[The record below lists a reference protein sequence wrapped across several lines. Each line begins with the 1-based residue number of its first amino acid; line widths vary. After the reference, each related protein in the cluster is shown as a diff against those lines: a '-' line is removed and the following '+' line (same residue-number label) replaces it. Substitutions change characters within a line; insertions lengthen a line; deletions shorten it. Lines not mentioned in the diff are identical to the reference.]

1 MSMQILSPDELLG
14 RPLNEIEK
22 RNAPER
28 LYVKGQMD
36 IPLGPRKV
44 AVVGTRKPT
53 KEGINET
60 RAVTELL
67 VSKGVVVV
75 SGLAMGIDTVAHR
88 AAIYAK
94 GRTVAVLGTP
104 LDKRYPSS
112 NGNLQDQI
120 AANHLVA
127 SQFPPGYPV
136 TKRNFVMRNRTM
148 ALLSDATV
156 IVEAGDT
163 SGTIH
168 QGWETLRLGR
178 PLFVCRAAATI
189 RPKWLDEMEQY
200 GAVILQE
207 HTDILYEI
215 PLGKR
220 WIDVFVQ
227 QAS

>member
-1 MSMQILSPDELLG
+1 MPDELLG

-28 LYVKGQMD
+28 LYVQGQMD

-53 KEGINET
+53 KEGINEA

-67 VSKGVVVV
+67 VSEDVTVV
-75 SGLAMGIDTVAHR
+75 SGLAAGIDAVAHR
-88 AAIYAK
+88 AAIDA
-94 GRTVAVLGTP
+94 GGQTVAVLGTP
-104 LDKRYPSS
+104 LDKRYPRS
-112 NGNLQDQI
+112 NGGLQEQI
-120 AANHLVA
+120 AANHLAV
-127 SQFPPGYPV
+127 SQFPLGHPV
-136 TKRNFVMRNRTM
+136 FRKNFVMRNRTM

-156 IVEAGDT
+156 IVEAGDA

-178 PLFVCRAAATI
+178 PLFVCQAAAKI

-207 HTDILYEI
+207 HADILYEI

-220 WIDVFVQ
+220 WIDVFAQ
-227 QAS
+227 HAS